1 MIDLSREFGVC
12 FCLAWS
18 CFAAGIWAI
27 RYSHVP
33 DLVYLGRYL
42 IALCPVILSL
52 FCNHSV
58 SVCER
63 VILSKQ
69 NEAESVSERIYLAS
83 VTRSDLGDG
92 YSLEIERYSD
102 GTTRAT
108 GQVPA
113 AEGRTTRS
121 NARLQAGDATPEG
134 EAGCVVPLSA
144 RSESVIDGA
153 YFRASVF

>member
-1 MIDLSREFGVC
+1 VLSRLL
-12 FCLAWS
+12 LALS
-18 CFAAGIWAI
+18 PG
-27 RYSHVP
+27 
-33 DLVYLGRYL
+33 
-42 IALCPVILSL
+42 ILSAYGY
-52 FCNHSV
+52 HSV
-58 SVCER
+58 QVCNQ
-63 VILSKQ
+63 ILAAKEPQ
-69 NEAESVSERIYLAS
+69 AESVSERIYLAS